1 MLPLTEHYLN
11 ECIRLVG
18 QVRDEAVLG
27 AVTQSKDK
35 EMEYEFL
42 LLKYKAVCI
51 TLDKIHNAL
60 VEIGGLAKDER
71 KNYLIINLNQ
81 DEDEIETQAN

>member
-1 MLPLTEHYLN
+1 MN
-11 ECIRLVG
+11 ECIKLVA

-27 AVTQSKDK
+27 AVIQSNDK
-35 EMEYEFL
+35 EMEYEFM
-42 LLKYKAVCI
+42 LLKYKAICI

-60 VEIGGLAKDER
+60 VEIGGLAKDEK